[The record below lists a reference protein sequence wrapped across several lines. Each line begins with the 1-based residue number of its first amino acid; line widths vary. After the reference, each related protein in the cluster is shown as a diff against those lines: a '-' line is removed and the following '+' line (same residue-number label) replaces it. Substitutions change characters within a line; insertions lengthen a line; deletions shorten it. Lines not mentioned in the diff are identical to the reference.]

1 MTVPD
6 PNNPV
11 QGAGTVDVTR
21 IDQAVNT
28 NINTNASANANGIPS
43 TGTSRLQEILPAG
56 SSLLNSMQVIPGA
69 PATASALQERA
80 AANPA
85 CVVVTFRP
93 DAQRPATT
101 LVDFTGDGLILSAV
115 PDAHIQQVFARSG
128 YNTVDTS
135 KPARWCIAQTA
146 ARELVQVRASAP
158 GQVASVLV
166 QTNSGWQLM
175 TQSQWAQHQTA
186 LAQTVASSALIQ
198 KRPAANITRTT
209 AQRSSTAR
217 APAPARSTP
226 RVSTVAALSA
236 TPKLK

>member
-1 MTVPD
+1 
-6 PNNPV
+6 
-11 QGAGTVDVTR
+11 
-21 IDQAVNT
+21 
-28 NINTNASANANGIPS
+28 
-43 TGTSRLQEILPAG
+43 
-56 SSLLNSMQVIPGA
+56 LLNSMQVIPGA

-226 RVSTVAALSA
+226 RVSTVAALSV